1 MLPSKNICQEE
12 IKKKTMKNM
21 FFYNFEKKSIILR
34 VVLLLNIIKKK
45 KNISLSITRCLYVC
59 LEHVGLHV
67 YVYVYACS
75 LRVCAT

>member
-67 YVYVYACS
+67 YVYVYACN

>member
-1 MLPSKNICQEE
+1 
-12 IKKKTMKNM
+12 M

-67 YVYVYACS
+67 YVYVYACN